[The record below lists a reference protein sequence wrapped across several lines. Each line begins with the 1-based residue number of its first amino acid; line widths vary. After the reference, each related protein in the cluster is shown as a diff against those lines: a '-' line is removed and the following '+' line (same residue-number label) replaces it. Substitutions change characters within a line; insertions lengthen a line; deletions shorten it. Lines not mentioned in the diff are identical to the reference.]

1 MIKGLVGEFVVV
13 VCELYKM
20 NCVCVCGGGGWG
32 GGGVLVLALV
42 WALIMHRVSSLRFAS
57 HWHGMGVHMHVSSHS
72 GIAKL
77 GGLLSKFLALIV

>member
-20 NCVCVCGGGGWG
+20 NCVCVW
-32 GGGVLVLALV
+32 GVLVLALV